1 MVPDC
6 VVEEVGSPV
15 VAVGVGG
22 RAAGGGEEPDCQ
34 TVEGFVAGLGSCAR

>member
-15 VAVGVGG
+15 VGVGG

-34 TVEGFVAGLGSCAR
+34 IVEGFVAGLGSCAR